1 MKNGGEVFGIGAW
14 GSMAYEMLSI
24 CGPLFLSVDKTKGE
38 GKTGVPGASAEN
50 AVVSKTAF
58 FIAFCQFCVAGH
70 RLRLADGFSSMMV
83 HI

>member
-14 GSMAYEMLSI
+14 GSMAYETLSI
-24 CGPLFLSVDKTKGE
+24 CGPLFLSVNKTKGE
-38 GKTGVPGASAEN
+38 DKTGVPGVFAKN
-50 AVVSKTAF
+50 ACVSKMAF
-58 FIAFCQFCVAGH
+58 FIAFCQFRVAGH